1 MTQKGVE
8 NSPVAPKKLV
18 RVVLWMT
25 GALVS
30 FSAMAVSVRDL
41 GTTLGV
47 MEILALRAPLG
58 LLVMATLAGLRAE
71 LRATINCRHIRLHLF
86 RNTVHVGS
94 SYLWA
99 MSLLL
104 IPLAMTFALEF
115 STPAWTLLLASPI
128 LGERLTASR
137 IGAVV
142 LGLLG
147 VLVILRPGLATFQ
160 PGALLALTAAFGLAV
175 TLIATKKL
183 TRTDSTFA
191 ILFWM
196 MLIQLPIALLFS
208 EPLFVTK
215 LTQAQAPAVIG
226 IGVAGLARRLRVSR
240 RGPDRHRH
248 PLEPAQRGRA
258 SDEAV
263 ALALCADE
271 IDLDQRIRHQQARAA
286 DRGARRRLLEVA
298 FPHRVEA
305 MEVLEVGEKHLRL
318 DHLIERGARRLEGL
332 FQIVEDVCGLQFN
345 IRAVERKAL
354 LLSRLRRHAGAIIAR
369 DLTGGEN
376 MAAEGEALAVVR
388 ERPRRCRFDDLVLA
402 TGA

>member
-8 NSPVAPKKLV
+8 NSPVAPKNLI

-30 FSAMAVSVRDL
+30 FSAMAVSVRNL

-47 MEILALRAPLG
+47 MEILALRAALG

-226 IGVAGLARRLRVSR
+226 IGVAGLVSHYCLTNAFRAGDAGVVVPLDFMRIPLIAVVGWWLYGESLDVFVFLGAGLIVTGILWNLRS
-240 RGPDRHRH
+240 
-248 PLEPAQRGRA
+248 EAGRA
-258 SDEAV
+258 TK
-263 ALALCADE
+263 
-271 IDLDQRIRHQQARAA
+271 
-286 DRGARRRLLEVA
+286 
-298 FPHRVEA
+298 P
-305 MEVLEVGEKHLRL
+305 
-318 DHLIERGARRLEGL
+318 
-332 FQIVEDVCGLQFN
+332 
-345 IRAVERKAL
+345 
-354 LLSRLRRHAGAIIAR
+354 
-369 DLTGGEN
+369 
-376 MAAEGEALAVVR
+376 
-388 ERPRRCRFDDLVLA
+388 
-402 TGA
+402 

>member
-1 MTQKGVE
+1 
-8 NSPVAPKKLV
+8 VAPKNIV

-25 GALVS
+25 GALLS
-30 FSAMAVSVRDL
+30 FSAMAVSVRL
-41 GTTLGV
+41 LATTLGV
-47 MEILALRAPLG
+47 MEILALRAGLG
-58 LLVMATLAGLRAE
+58 LLVLATLAGLRTD

-115 STPAWTLLLASPI
+115 TTPAWTLLLAAPI

-160 PGALLALTAAFGLAV
+160 PGALLALMAAFGLAV

-196 MLIQLPIALLFS
+196 MLIQLPIALVAS

-226 IGVAGLARRLRVSR
+226 IGVSGLASHYCLTNAFRAGDAGVVVPLDFMRIPLIAVIGWWLYGESLDVFVFLGAGLIVTGILWNLRS
-240 RGPDRHRH
+240 
-248 PLEPAQRGRA
+248 
-258 SDEAV
+258 EAV
-263 ALALCADE
+263 
-271 IDLDQRIRHQQARAA
+271 RT
-286 DRGARRRLLEVA
+286 
-298 FPHRVEA
+298 
-305 MEVLEVGEKHLRL
+305 
-318 DHLIERGARRLEGL
+318 
-332 FQIVEDVCGLQFN
+332 
-345 IRAVERKAL
+345 RK
-354 LLSRLRRHAGAIIAR
+354 G
-369 DLTGGEN
+369 
-376 MAAEGEALAVVR
+376 
-388 ERPRRCRFDDLVLA
+388 
-402 TGA
+402 

>member
-1 MTQKGVE
+1 
-8 NSPVAPKKLV
+8 
-18 RVVLWMT
+18 MT
-25 GALVS
+25 GALLS
-30 FSAMAVSVRDL
+30 FSAMAVSVRVL
-41 GTTLGV
+41 AAKLGV
-47 MEILALRAPLG
+47 MEILALRAGLG
-58 LLVMATLAGLRAE
+58 LLVMATLAGLPAD

-115 STPAWTLLLASPI
+115 TTPAWTLLLAAPI

-160 PGALLALTAAFGLAV
+160 PGALLALMAAFGLAV

-196 MLIQLPIALLFS
+196 MLIQLPIALVAS

-215 LTQAQAPAVIG
+215 LTQAQAPAIIG
-226 IGVAGLARRLRVSR
+226 IGVSGLASHYCLTNAFRAGDAGVVVPLDFMRIPLIAVIGWWLYGESLDVFVFLGAGLIVTGILWNLRS
-240 RGPDRHRH
+240 
-248 PLEPAQRGRA
+248 EATRA
-258 SDEAV
+258 TK
-263 ALALCADE
+263 
-271 IDLDQRIRHQQARAA
+271 
-286 DRGARRRLLEVA
+286 G
-298 FPHRVEA
+298 
-305 MEVLEVGEKHLRL
+305 
-318 DHLIERGARRLEGL
+318 
-332 FQIVEDVCGLQFN
+332 
-345 IRAVERKAL
+345 
-354 LLSRLRRHAGAIIAR
+354 
-369 DLTGGEN
+369 
-376 MAAEGEALAVVR
+376 
-388 ERPRRCRFDDLVLA
+388 
-402 TGA
+402 

>member
-1 MTQKGVE
+1 MAGLVAASRLYPICGTSWRGIVRTAG
-8 NSPVAPKKLV
+8 SAVAPKNLV

-30 FSAMAVSVRDL
+30 FSAMAVSVRML

-47 MEILALRAPLG
+47 MEILALRAGLG
-58 LLVMATLAGLRAE
+58 LLVMATLAALRAE

-115 STPAWTLLLASPI
+115 TTPAWTLLLASPI

-142 LGLLG
+142 LGLFG

-160 PGALLALTAAFGLAV
+160 PGALLALMAAFGLAV

-196 MLIQLPIALLFS
+196 MLIQLPIALLAS

-226 IGVAGLARRLRVSR
+226 IGVSGLVSHYCLTNAFRAGDAGVVVPLDFMRIPLIAVVGWWLYGESLDIFVFLGAGLIVTGILWNLRS
-240 RGPDRHRH
+240 
-248 PLEPAQRGRA
+248 
-258 SDEAV
+258 EAV
-263 ALALCADE
+263 
-271 IDLDQRIRHQQARAA
+271 
-286 DRGARRRLLEVA
+286 
-298 FPHRVEA
+298 RVT
-305 MEVLEVGEKHLRL
+305 K
-318 DHLIERGARRLEGL
+318 
-332 FQIVEDVCGLQFN
+332 
-345 IRAVERKAL
+345 
-354 LLSRLRRHAGAIIAR
+354 
-369 DLTGGEN
+369 
-376 MAAEGEALAVVR
+376 
-388 ERPRRCRFDDLVLA
+388 P
-402 TGA
+402 